1 MDRAE
6 ALDRLGRA
14 RVGRLATLGAD
25 GAPHIVPVTFAA
37 VGDELVHMIDQ
48 KPKTTRRLARL
59 DNIERHPQATLLV
72 DHYEEDWDRLWW
84 VRVDGRA
91 TVVSE
96 GPGVELAREALESK
110 YPQYRQ
116 DPPQGPAI
124 YLTMGVVRYWE
135 SARPS

>member
-1 MDRAE
+1 M
-6 ALDRLGRA
+6 
-14 RVGRLATLGAD
+14 GRLATLGAD

-72 DHYEEDWDRLWW
+72 DHYEESWDRLWW